1 MEKRRLYRSQ
11 KNRIIGGVCGGLS
24 DYFGWDPTLVR
35 VVFGMLVLA
44 GGNGLLLYLLLWILT
59 PLEPAG
65 M

>member
-35 VVFGMLVLA
+35 IVFAMLVLA

>member
-11 KNRIIGGVCGGLS
+11 KDRIIGGVCGGLS

-35 VVFGMLVLA
+35 VVFAMLVLA

-59 PLEPAG
+59 PLEPVVN
-65 M
+65 

>member
-11 KNRIIGGVCGGLS
+11 KNRIIGGVCSGLS

>member
-11 KNRIIGGVCGGLS
+11 NNRIIGGVCGGLS

-35 VVFGMLVLA
+35 FVFAVLLLA

-59 PLEPAG
+59 PLEPVVN
-65 M
+65 

>member
-11 KNRIIGGVCGGLS
+11 NNRIIGGVCGGLS
-24 DYFGWDPTLVR
+24 DYFGWDSTLVR
-35 VVFGMLVLA
+35 VVFAMLVLA

>member
-11 KNRIIGGVCGGLS
+11 KDRIIGGVCGGLS

-35 VVFGMLVLA
+35 VVFAVLLLA

-59 PLEPAG
+59 PLEPSVN
-65 M
+65 

>member
-11 KNRIIGGVCGGLS
+11 KDRIFGGVCGGLS

-35 VVFGMLVLA
+35 VVFTVLALA

-59 PLEPAG
+59 PLEPVG
-65 M
+65 N

>member
-11 KNRIIGGVCGGLS
+11 QNRIIGGVCGGLS

-35 VVFGMLVLA
+35 VVFAMLVLA